1 MKEERIDNYVMGKM
15 TADERLSFEQ
25 EMAADVALQKEV
37 ALHREIVQAIRMKA
51 AKVHLQKVER
61 QIRAD
66 ERRDKIF
73 GVIGF
78 GGGGTVGIGAIYS
91 AVQSWAYKAVAA
103 ALIPQML
110 NVAVSRGP
118 SPEINNAIKAGEY
131 KQAIELIDTAL
142 AEEFDPATQD
152 ESQFKGMCDELEW
165 YKAVTYMRMG
175 KWVKAR
181 KLLKQIAA
189 SDSAYSEDAQKALEE
204 L

>member
-25 EMAADVALQKEV
+25 EMTADVALQKEV

-51 AKVHLQKVER
+51 AKEHLQKVER
-61 QIRAD
+61 QIRA
-66 ERRDKIF
+66 EGRRRKVFKRLARVIALAACLVV
-73 GVIGF
+73 GVFVDYNYRESYKGYGF
-78 GGGGTVGIGAIYS
+78 SDNIELLAARDGGTISQVVGEINDEE
-91 AVQSWAYKAVAA
+91 YKA
-103 ALIPQML
+103 
-110 NVAVSRGP
+110 
-118 SPEINNAIKAGEY
+118 
-131 KQAIELIDTAL
+131 AL
-142 AEEFDPATQD
+142 ATIEEAIAQD
-152 ESQFKGMCDELEW
+152 ISVSERDELEW

>member
-37 ALHREIVQAIRMKA
+37 TLHREIVQAIRMKA
-51 AKVHLQKVER
+51 AKEHLQKVER
-61 QIRAD
+61 QIRAE
-66 ERRDKIF
+66 ERRRKVF
-73 GVIGF
+73 KRLVPVI
-78 GGGGTVGIGAIYS
+78 
-91 AVQSWAYKAVAA
+91 
-103 ALIPQML
+103 
-110 NVAVSRGP
+110 
-118 SPEINNAIKAGEY
+118 
-131 KQAIELIDTAL
+131 AL
-142 AEEFDPATQD
+142 AACLVVGVFVDYDNRGDYKDYAANIEITPSRAAGDEVNKIAENNYTEALATIEEAMAQD
-152 ESQFKGMCDELEW
+152 ISVSERDELEW

>member
-37 ALHREIVQAIRMKA
+37 TLHREIMQAIRMKA
-51 AKVHLQKVER
+51 AKEHLQKVER
-61 QIRAD
+61 QIRAE
-66 ERRDKIF
+66 ERRRKVFKRLAPVIALAACLVV
-73 GVIGF
+73 GVFVDYNYRENYRVYGF
-78 GGGGTVGIGAIYS
+78 SDNIELLAARDGGTISQVVGEINDEE
-91 AVQSWAYKAVAA
+91 YKA
-103 ALIPQML
+103 
-110 NVAVSRGP
+110 
-118 SPEINNAIKAGEY
+118 
-131 KQAIELIDTAL
+131 AL
-142 AEEFDPATQD
+142 ATIEEAMTQD
-152 ESQFKGMCDELEW
+152 ISVSERDELEW

-175 KWVKAR
+175 KWIKAR